1 MYNNIEHILLSIIT
15 SLTEIIKNE
24 ERKKKKSGE
33 DGTEI
38 WKPILTI
45 YQETPKNEQLGST

>member
-38 WKPILTI
+38 
-45 YQETPKNEQLGST
+45 